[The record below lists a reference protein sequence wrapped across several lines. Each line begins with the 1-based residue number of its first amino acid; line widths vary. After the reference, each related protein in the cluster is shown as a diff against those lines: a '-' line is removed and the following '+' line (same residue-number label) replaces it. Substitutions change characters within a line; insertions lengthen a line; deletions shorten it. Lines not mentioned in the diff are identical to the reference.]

1 MVWLLGAAASAAA
14 QAQAAQASAQGAAQ
28 QRPYISDIE
37 FRGNRRYARD
47 MLLAHI
53 FSHKGDPYDE
63 DALRRDFHAL
73 WNTGYFEDIRL
84 TVQPDPKNPNGRIV
98 IFTVVERPVIRRI
111 RYVGLKSVTESD
123 VLQAFKDRKVGLSV
137 ESQFDPTRVT
147 RAAVVI
153 QQLLAEHGHQFAT
166 VRPTYARIP
175 AANAV
180 ILTFNVDE
188 GPKVKVGRIQATG
201 NRAFSNYR
209 IVRSMRHSRP
219 YAIPLYWFEIPVMS
233 KTFDRSKLDED
244 LEVGVRGL
252 YQDHGYFRVLVQDPK
267 LQTLDVHRWGL
278 PGPWPLIG
286 RKRGKR
292 TDITVPIEEGARYRM
307 GQLFVRS
314 ADPEKA
320 LFFKPEFLKGLFP
333 LKQGDLFAA
342 NRIRKA
348 FENYKNL
355 YGQWGF
361 IDFAIQPE
369 FDPDEAHRQVNLT
382 LEMDQGK
389 QYYVRRI
396 EFSGNTTTRDKV
408 IRREIL
414 LNEGDLFNNR
424 LWEMS
429 LLRLNQLGYF
439 ENIKPE
445 NADIKRDV
453 RDGTV
458 DILLKVKEK
467 GKQSIGLT
475 GGISGIAGSF
485 VGLSYQ
491 TNNFL
496 GLGET
501 LTFETDVGDRQRN
514 FIFGFTEPYLLDRP
528 ISLGFT
534 VFSSRFSYNQSRE
547 TSLLL
552 GQRVQLP
559 ANEAQNYNLLQNGF
573 TVFASYP
580 LRRLGFTRL
589 GLNYAWT
596 TSDITAFSTASQVLF
611 QTVEFRSLA
620 GPSALKGIVSSK
632 LTPTLTYS
640 TVNDALNPTTGKS
653 LFFGLGIQGGPLQGN
668 VNALLPT
675 LEAKYFHPVNRGR
688 NVLAFRLL
696 TAFATGFGGRVL
708 PPFNRFYIGG
718 EDTVRGFDFFTISP
732 WAFVPTL
739 ETTPVSYFDPT
750 VLGPNGQPTQRQ
762 LAVPVLHFVGT
773 TPGGDSEVVANAEYR
788 IPIVG
793 PVSMSLFADA
803 GLNGALRRSQLQL
816 NPTALTTLRQDFP
829 NADFPQVTVPAQLK
843 LASATNFRWRT
854 SVGVEFVVQLPIVNA
869 PFRFYWA
876 YNPNRVTNMI
886 VEPPGAYFIDD
897 KTKAALPP
905 HVLESQLVPQLQRF
919 LAGERAHF
927 SPGIFEPAHTF
938 RFTISRTF

>member
-1 MVWLLGAAASAAA
+1 
-14 QAQAAQASAQGAAQ
+14 
-28 QRPYISDIE
+28 
-37 FRGNRRYARD
+37 
-47 MLLAHI
+47 
-53 FSHKGDPYDE
+53 
-63 DALRRDFHAL
+63 
-73 WNTGYFEDIRL
+73 
-84 TVQPDPKNPNGRIV
+84 
-98 IFTVVERPVIRRI
+98 
-111 RYVGLKSVTESD
+111 
-123 VLQAFKDRKVGLSV
+123 
-137 ESQFDPTRVT
+137 
-147 RAAVVI
+147 
-153 QQLLAEHGHQFAT
+153 
-166 VRPTYARIP
+166 
-175 AANAV
+175 
-180 ILTFNVDE
+180 
-188 GPKVKVGRIQATG
+188 
-201 NRAFSNYR
+201 
-209 IVRSMRHSRP
+209 
-219 YAIPLYWFEIPVMS
+219 
-233 KTFDRSKLDED
+233 
-244 LEVGVRGL
+244 
-252 YQDHGYFRVLVQDPK
+252 
-267 LQTLDVHRWGL
+267 
-278 PGPWPLIG
+278 
-286 RKRGKR
+286 
-292 TDITVPIEEGARYRM
+292 
-307 GQLFVRS
+307 
-314 ADPEKA
+314 
-320 LFFKPEFLKGLFP
+320 
-333 LKQGDLFAA
+333 
-342 NRIRKA
+342 
-348 FENYKNL
+348 
-355 YGQWGF
+355 
-361 IDFAIQPE
+361 
-369 FDPDEAHRQVNLT
+369 
-382 LEMDQGK
+382 
-389 QYYVRRI
+389 
-396 EFSGNTTTRDKV
+396 
-408 IRREIL
+408 
-414 LNEGDLFNNR
+414 
-424 LWEMS
+424 
-429 LLRLNQLGYF
+429 
-439 ENIKPE
+439 
-445 NADIKRDV
+445 
-453 RDGTV
+453 
-458 DILLKVKEK
+458 
-467 GKQSIGLT
+467 
-475 GGISGIAGSF
+475 

-552 GQRVQLP
+552 GQRVELP
-559 ANEAQNYNLLQNGF
+559 ANQSQNYNLLQNGF